1 MILNPN
7 KCHYKCIGKNT
18 EGDIFE
24 FENVCLKNRKE
35 EAILGITID
44 NEFTFVSHIKSICW
58 KDGQKLSALSRLS
71 ITIPWNK

>member
-24 FENVCLKNRKE
+24 FENVCLKNSKE

-44 NEFTFVSHIKSICW
+44 NEFTFVSHIKSIC
-58 KDGQKLSALSRLS
+58 
-71 ITIPWNK
+71 